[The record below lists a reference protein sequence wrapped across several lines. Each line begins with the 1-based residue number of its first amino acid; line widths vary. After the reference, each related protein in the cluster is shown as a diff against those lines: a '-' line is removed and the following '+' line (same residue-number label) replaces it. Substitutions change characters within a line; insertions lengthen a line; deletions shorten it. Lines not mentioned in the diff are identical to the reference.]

1 MFLARL
7 SNGTLK
13 GGTAQLHCIQVRSFA
28 VAAQAQPIASE
39 KIAWNEALPYK
50 KIPGPS
56 KLQIVRDF
64 MPGGKYHEMPVT
76 EVHKK
81 LLQEYGTL
89 VKLPGMPLKDD
100 IIITYKAD
108 DFKMV

>member
-13 GGTAQLHCIQVRSFA
+13 AGKLQLQFIRVRPFA
-28 VAAQAQPIASE
+28 VAAQVQPIASE
-39 KIAWNEALPYK
+39 KSAWDEALPYK

-64 MPGGKYHEMPVT
+64 MPGGKYHNMPLT

-81 LLQEYGTL
+81 LMQEYGTL

-100 IIITYKAD
+100 MIITYKAD